1 MPRRYKQGADGQP
14 HPAFYGKLPE
24 EFSKADTMRFMVETD
39 LKLSGCV
46 SADTLAAL
54 RAEGYDYKDGN
65 LVPAGK
71 EKSMQEKTAGGTPA
85 APIKLDVSVRVIEPV
100 KNLMGF
106 ASVKFNDCFVVENL
120 KIVQGSK
127 DLFLGMPSQP
137 DGKGGY
143 RDMAYPV
150 TKEFREQ
157 LNTAVLQAHEAK
169 LEQMAER
176 GSVGRASISDQL
188 KAGKAAA
195 EQAKAE
201 RPPKEKPSRSAE
213 R

>member
-1 MPRRYKQGADGQP
+1 
-14 HPAFYGKLPE
+14 
-24 EFSKADTMRFMVETD
+24 
-39 LKLSGCV
+39 
-46 SADTLAAL
+46 
-54 RAEGYDYKDGN
+54 
-65 LVPAGK
+65 
-71 EKSMQEKTAGGTPA
+71 MQEKTAGGTPA

-127 DLFLGMPSQP
+127 GLFLGMPSQP

-157 LNTAVLQAHEAK
+157 LNTAVLQAYEAK

-188 KAGKAAA
+188 KAGKASGLRRKSPAA
-195 EQAKAE
+195 VQSVDLGPCWHEAE
-201 RPPKEKPSRSAE
+201 RRREPRHANGRAMTRPAITTENCWAAVPKRTATPIPC
-213 R
+213 

>member
-1 MPRRYKQGADGQP
+1 
-14 HPAFYGKLPE
+14 
-24 EFSKADTMRFMVETD
+24 
-39 LKLSGCV
+39 
-46 SADTLAAL
+46 
-54 RAEGYDYKDGN
+54 
-65 LVPAGK
+65 
-71 EKSMQEKTAGGTPA
+71 MQEKTVGGTPA

-127 DLFLGMPSQP
+127 GLFLGMPSQP

-157 LNTAVLQAHEAK
+157 LNTAVLQAYEAK
-169 LEQMAER
+169 LE
-176 GSVGRASISDQL
+176 RASISDQL

-201 RPPKEKPSRSAE
+201 RPPKKKPSRGAE

>member
-1 MPRRYKQGADGQP
+1 
-14 HPAFYGKLPE
+14 
-24 EFSKADTMRFMVETD
+24 
-39 LKLSGCV
+39 
-46 SADTLAAL
+46 
-54 RAEGYDYKDGN
+54 
-65 LVPAGK
+65 
-71 EKSMQEKTAGGTPA
+71 MQEKTAGGTPA

-127 DLFLGMPSQP
+127 GLFLGMPSQP

-143 RDMAYPV
+143 RDMVYPMGFASVKFNDCFVVENLKIVQGSKGLFLGMPSQPDGKGGYRDMVYPV

-157 LNTAVLQAHEAK
+157 LNTAVLQAYEAK

-188 KAGKAAA
+188 KAGKARVRPYKTENFYALLSA
-195 EQAKAE
+195 RKEAQPIAKQQKGRKA
-201 RPPKEKPSRSAE
+201 RRQKA
-213 R
+213 

>member
-1 MPRRYKQGADGQP
+1 
-14 HPAFYGKLPE
+14 
-24 EFSKADTMRFMVETD
+24 
-39 LKLSGCV
+39 
-46 SADTLAAL
+46 
-54 RAEGYDYKDGN
+54 
-65 LVPAGK
+65 
-71 EKSMQEKTAGGTPA
+71 MQEKETKA
-85 APIKLDVSVRVIEPV
+85 AYAPLKLDVSVRVIEPV

-120 KIVQGSK
+120 KIIQGSK
-127 DLFLGMPSQP
+127 GFFVGMPSAP

-143 RDMAYPV
+143 RETAKPI
-150 TKEFREQ
+150 TKEFREE
-157 LNTAVLQAHEAK
+157 LNAAVLEAYEAK

-188 KAGKAAA
+188 KAGKEAV

-201 RPPKEKPSRSAE
+201 KPQKAKASRNAE

>member
-1 MPRRYKQGADGQP
+1 
-14 HPAFYGKLPE
+14 
-24 EFSKADTMRFMVETD
+24 
-39 LKLSGCV
+39 
-46 SADTLAAL
+46 
-54 RAEGYDYKDGN
+54 
-65 LVPAGK
+65 
-71 EKSMQEKTAGGTPA
+71 MQEKETKA
-85 APIKLDVSVRVIEPV
+85 AYAPLKLDVSVRVIEPV

-120 KIVQGSK
+120 KIIQGSK
-127 DLFLGMPSQP
+127 GLFVGMPSAP

-143 RDMAYPV
+143 RETAKPI
-150 TKEFREQ
+150 TKEFREE
-157 LNTAVLQAHEAK
+157 LNAAVLEAYEAK

-188 KAGKAAA
+188 KAGKEAV

-201 RPPKEKPSRSAE
+201 KPQKAKASRNAE